1 MVPKGSTDWRP
12 TGDYRALNR
21 VTKQDKYPVPHL
33 QDFSHYLKG
42 KNIFSKIDLVRAY
55 HQIPVNPDDIE
66 KTAIITPFGLFE
78 FPYLN
83 FGLCSA
89 AQTFQRF
96 INEVLY
102 GFDFC
107 FAYIDDILVFSKD
120 KTEHTQHLEQIF
132 KRFVDFG
139 ITINESKCEFG
150 KPQVDFLRHTINSEG
165 ILPMSTKVKA
175 IQEFPKPETV
185 SQLRSFLGMIN
196 FYHRFIPKIAEILAP
211 LNAYLVGSKKRD
223 KTKIKWNPETDAS
236 FDKIKKCLADATLS
250 HPSTDAKLALVT
262 DCSDFAMGGVLNEI
276 TPKGP
281 KPLGF
286 FSKKLTP
293 TQAKYS
299 AYDRELLAAYSA
311 IQYFRLML
319 EARPFALYVDHKPLT
334 CAFRQNNDKCSPR
347 RLRQLD
353 FISQFTT
360 DIRYVPGK
368 ENVVA
373 DSLSRVCEIQFS
385 SLADLKLWES
395 SQNSDPE
402 LRGIL
407 EGKIKFSG
415 DLVKV
420 QMPDSEISLY
430 CNVNSE
436 SNRFYVPGELRRK
449 IFDNLHSMSHPG
461 IRATKALIASRYCWP
476 NQNKDITNWC
486 RACIP
491 GQKSKAHQYTKAP
504 VSQFLPPDA
513 RFAHV
518 HLDLIGPLPTSGGF
532 RYCSTMVDRFTRW
545 PEAVP
550 LLDAKAETVAIA
562 FMFNWISRFGLPQ
575 RVTCDQGGQFE
586 SGLFQMLTRMFGI
599 HNIGIPLPDYLSR
612 LQELMRTF
620 KPSDPVHHGLKAVY
634 MPKDLQTCSH
644 VFVKRG
650 PIKRALATPF
660 EGPFSVKK
668 RLDKNFVV
676 LVNGQEKVISVDRLK
691 PTVRHD

>member
-1 MVPKGSTDWRP
+1 MKVAKQEFEYMLEKGICRPSRSNWASPLHMVPKGSTDWRP
-12 TGDYRALNR
+12 TGDNRALNR

-66 KTAIITPFGLFE
+66 KTTIITPF
-78 FPYLN
+78 
-83 FGLCSA
+83 
-89 AQTFQRF
+89 
-96 INEVLY
+96 
-102 GFDFC
+102 
-107 FAYIDDILVFSKD
+107 DDILVFSKD

-150 KPQVDFLRHTINSEG
+150 KPQVDFLGHTINSEG
-165 ILPMSTKVKA
+165 
-175 IQEFPKPETV
+175 
-185 SQLRSFLGMIN
+185 SFLKLLK
-196 FYHRFIPKIAEILAP
+196 FLHL

-236 FDKIKKCLADATLS
+236 FGKIKKCLADATLLS

-299 AYDRELLAAYSA
+299 AYDRELLAVYSA
-311 IQYFRLML
+311 IQYFRHML

-334 CAFRQNNDKCSPR
+334 YTFRQNSDKCSPR
-347 RLRQLD
+347 RLRQQD
-353 FISQFTT
+353 FISHFTT
-360 DIRYVPGK
+360 DIRYVPGN
-368 ENVVA
+368 ENVMA

-395 SQNSDPE
+395 SQNSEPE
-402 LRGIL
+402 LKGIL

-415 DLVKV
+415 DLMKV

-430 CNVNSE
+430 YNVNSA

-449 IFDNLHSMSHPG
+449 IFDNLHNMSHHS

-476 NQNKDITNWC
+476 NQ
-486 RACIP
+486 
-491 GQKSKAHQYTKAP
+491 
-504 VSQFLPPDA
+504 
-513 RFAHV
+513 
-518 HLDLIGPLPTSGGF
+518 
-532 RYCSTMVDRFTRW
+532 
-545 PEAVP
+545 
-550 LLDAKAETVAIA
+550 
-562 FMFNWISRFGLPQ
+562 
-575 RVTCDQGGQFE
+575 
-586 SGLFQMLTRMFGI
+586 
-599 HNIGIPLPDYLSR
+599 
-612 LQELMRTF
+612 
-620 KPSDPVHHGLKAVY
+620 
-634 MPKDLQTCSH
+634 
-644 VFVKRG
+644 
-650 PIKRALATPF
+650 
-660 EGPFSVKK
+660 
-668 RLDKNFVV
+668 
-676 LVNGQEKVISVDRLK
+676 
-691 PTVRHD
+691 